1 MKKYLKTVLKT
12 KPLPIDILTGL
23 LWNLNPSGI
32 EEEDG
37 KIIVYFENDD
47 ENHVKEVYEI
57 LNQIKESG
65 IITNFKIDT
74 EICEYKNWNEEWE
87 RSLNIIKV
95 TDNITIKPTF
105 RDYTPAPGELVIL
118 IDPKMSFGTGEHQT
132 TKLIIKLLERYVQ
145 KEIDVLD
152 AGTGTGILAI
162 TAVKLGASHALGFDN
177 DELCLINGEENV
189 EINSLSSQIE
199 IRLAEINQIEV
210 KEFDLVIA
218 NIQKNVLLNIAS
230 EIHMRAKKNGVIILS
245 GLLLDDEIDINNK
258 YESIG
263 FQFVEKLVMD
273 EWISL
278 VYRKL

>member
-12 KPLPIDILTGL
+12 EPLPIDILTGL

-47 ENHVKEVYEI
+47 ENHVKEVHEI

-65 IITNFKIDT
+65 IIERFNIDT

-95 TDNITIKPTF
+95 TENITIKPTF

-145 KEIDVLD
+145 KGIDVLD

-230 EIHMRAKKNGVIILS
+230 EIHMRTKKNGVVILS

>member
-12 KPLPIDILTGL
+12 EPLPIDILTGL

-47 ENHVKEVYEI
+47 ENHVKEVHEI

-65 IITNFKIDT
+65 IIERFNIDT

-95 TDNITIKPTF
+95 TENITIKPTF

-145 KEIDVLD
+145 KGIDVLD

-230 EIHMRAKKNGVIILS
+230 EIHMRTKKNGVVILS
-245 GLLLDDEIDINNK
+245 GLLLDDEIDINIK

>member
-12 KPLPIDILTGL
+12 EPLPIDILTGL

-47 ENHVKEVYEI
+47 ENHVKEVHEI

-65 IITNFKIDT
+65 IIERFNIDT

-95 TDNITIKPTF
+95 TENITIKPTF

-132 TKLIIKLLERYVQ
+132 TKLIIKLLEKYVQ
-145 KEIDVLD
+145 KGIDVLD

-177 DELCLINGEENV
+177 DELCLINGEENI

-230 EIHMRAKKNGVIILS
+230 EIHMRTKKNGVVILS

>member
-1 MKKYLKTVLKT
+1 MKKYLKTVLET
-12 KPLPIDILTGL
+12 EPLPIDILTGL

-37 KIIVYFENDD
+37 KIIVYFEDD
-47 ENHVKEVYEI
+47 EENHVKEVYEI

-95 TDNITIKPTF
+95 TENITIKPTF

-145 KEIDVLD
+145 KGIDVLD

-230 EIHMRAKKNGVIILS
+230 EIHMRTKKNGVVVLS

-258 YESIG
+258 YESLG
-263 FQFVEKLVMD
+263 FQFDEKLVMD